1 MTQPSVEPIRILHLE
16 DDPHDS
22 ELLSAILAD
31 ENIPSE
37 VHRVDSRNDFEAAL
51 ADRRWSLV
59 VSDYSLPSFDGL
71 RALSLTRERLG
82 DVPFILFSGTIG
94 EETAIECLK
103 RGAND
108 YVLKQRPARLVAA
121 VRSVFYAAGER
132 ERRKQFEQE
141 LQRSAVREKEL
152 EARFLR
158 MQRMESIGA
167 LVSGIAHDLNN
178 ALVPILM
185 GCGFLRSESLN
196 DEAQQILSTMESS
209 ARRGADMLRHVLAF
223 ARGVESKKSPVQLKL
238 LLRDME
244 KIARDAFPKNILA
257 RAELAPDL
265 WPVLGFATQ
274 LYQVLMNLCI
284 NARDAMPNGGQLSL
298 RAENVRLDEN
308 APKLHPDAK
317 AGAHLMLAVSDTGVG
332 MAPEIIDRI
341 FQPFFTTKELRG
353 GTGLGLS
360 TSLDI
365 VKNHGGFITVK
376 SHLGQGSQFTVYLP
390 ALTTPVAS
398 DSELELSRLPS
409 GNGEMI
415 LLVDDEVS
423 ICEITKAALE
433 NYGYR
438 MLVANSGPEA
448 VTLCAEKQ
456 NDIKLV
462 ITDTS
467 MPFMDG
473 NATSIALKKIK
484 PALKI
489 IMASD
494 DGPSASKRTQPEAE
508 HRCLHA
514 QAVHRGKT
522 ADHCAR
528 SAAAEVTLPNL
539 TGENRGNGGPQ
550 FST

>member
-1 MTQPSVEPIRILHLE
+1 MTQPSPAGPIRILHLE

-22 ELLSAILAD
+22 ELLSMILAD

-37 VHRVDSRNDFEAAL
+37 VHRVETRADFESAL
-51 ADRRWSLV
+51 EKQRWNLV
-59 VSDYSLPSFDGL
+59 ISDYSLPSFDGL
-71 RALSLTRERLG
+71 KALSLTRERFG
-82 DVPFILFSGTIG
+82 DMPFILFSGTIG

-103 RGAND
+103 RGATD

-121 VRSVFYAAGER
+121 VRSVFNAADER
-132 ERRKQFEQE
+132 ERRKKFEEQ
-141 LQRSAVREKEL
+141 LHRSAAREKEM

-223 ARGVESKKSPVQLKL
+223 ARGVESKKSPVQFKL
-238 LLRDME
+238 LLREME
-244 KIARDAFPKNILA
+244 KIARDAFPKNIRTRTDIA
-257 RAELAPDL
+257 ADL
-265 WPVLGFATQ
+265 WPVLGLATQ

-284 NARDAMPNGGQLSL
+284 NARDAMPNGGQLTL
-298 RAENVRLDEN
+298 RAENIQLDQN
-308 APKLHPDAK
+308 AAELHADAK
-317 AGAHLMLAVSDTGVG
+317 AGAYLLLTISDTGEG
-332 MAPEIIDRI
+332 MTPEIIEKI
-341 FQPFFTTKELRG
+341 FHPFFTTKELRG

-365 VKNHGGFITVK
+365 VRSHGGFITVK
-376 SHLGQGSQFTVYLP
+376 SQPGQGSQFSVYLP
-390 ALTTPVAS
+390 ALTTPVAE
-398 DSELELSRLPS
+398 SETGLSRLPS

-438 MLVANSGPEA
+438 VLVANSGPEA
-448 VTLCAEKQ
+448 VTLYAEKR
-456 NDIKLV
+456 NEVKLV
-462 ITDTS
+462 LTDTG

-473 NATSIALKKIK
+473 HATSIALKKIN
-484 PALKI
+484 PSLKI
-489 IMASD
+489 IMASGGAPD
-494 DGPSASKRTQPEAE
+494 RNVKEA
-508 HRCLHA
+508 
-514 QAVHRGKT
+514 AVDVDIAAFAPKPYTVEKLLTIVHEVLQRKT
-522 ADHCAR
+522 
-528 SAAAEVTLPNL
+528 
-539 TGENRGNGGPQ
+539 
-550 FST
+550 